1 MPAFDY
7 FTLSFSAKNGII
19 RKMPS
24 KEERRIHMADN
35 HFAEEEMTVTL
46 ELDDNSEVT
55 CAVVTILTVS
65 EKDYIVLLPLDENGD
80 NEDGEV
86 WFYGYRE
93 DENDPNA
100 EPELLY
106 IEDDAEYEAVADA
119 FDEYLDNQEFDELIE
134 ESEE

>member
-1 MPAFDY
+1 MRKKDVCERNAVQK
-7 FTLSFSAKNGII
+7 TVREGRII
-19 RKMPS
+19 
-24 KEERRIHMADN
+24 MAEN

-46 ELDDNSEVT
+46 ELDDNREVT
-55 CAVVTILTVS
+55 CAVVTILTVN

-93 DENDPNA
+93 DENDPNK
-100 EPELLY
+100 EPELIY
-106 IEDDAEYEAVADA
+106 IEEDAEYEAVADA

-134 ESEE
+134 DPES

>member
-1 MPAFDY
+1 
-7 FTLSFSAKNGII
+7 
-19 RKMPS
+19 
-24 KEERRIHMADN
+24 MADN

-46 ELDDNSEVT
+46 ELDDDSEVT
-55 CAVVTILTVS
+55 CAVVTILTVN

-80 NEDGEV
+80 NKDGEV

-93 DENDPNA
+93 DENDPNT

-106 IEDDAEYEAVADA
+106 IEDEAEYEAVADA

-134 ESEE
+134 DSENESSY